1 MADIISGI
9 SATLNFPITSTT
21 IDKTLT
27 VYDFTI
33 LVDTSGGNRIIT
45 LPAASVKQ
53 GHIFIIKKIDSSIN
67 IVTIKPDG
75 ADTIDL
81 AALATLTLQNESK
94 SIQSDG
100 ISNWDVI

>member
-9 SATLNFPITSTT
+9 SATLNFPITSTA

-27 VYDFTI
+27 IYDFTI
-33 LVDTSGGNRIIT
+33 LVDASGGNRIIT

-75 ADTIDL
+75 VDTIE
-81 AALATLTLQNESK
+81 APATLTLQNESK